1 MDWGLRKNNSAIVGF
16 SSEFVEI
23 SSELVRI
30 SSELVR
36 ISSELVSTNLE
47 RLIISALRGP
57 TSKELRTPNLLL
69 NWTGGEE
76 GWSTFIKLFVK
87 STMNST
93 SLDKWTKKTATTF
106 RNDWQHGLQKGL
118 RGIVQA
124 VSIALRIWT
133 FCSTTARWPRSLSHK
148 KRAFPRH
155 RWCEG
160 NALFFFLGGVMCNHL
175 PRFG

>member
-23 SSELVRI
+23 SSEPVRI
-30 SSELVR
+30 SSEP
-36 ISSELVSTNLE
+36 VSTNLE
-47 RLIISALRGP
+47 RLIISALRGT

-76 GWSTFIKLFVK
+76 GWFTFIKLFVK
-87 STMNST
+87 GTMNST

-160 NALFFFLGGVMCNHL
+160 NALWGVMCNHL

>member
-30 SSELVR
+30 SSELV
-36 ISSELVSTNLE
+36 STNLE
-47 RLIISALRGP
+47 RLIISALRGT

-148 KRAFPRH
+148 KKGIPSASLMRRECP
-155 RWCEG
+155 
-160 NALFFFLGGVMCNHL
+160 LGGNVQPL
-175 PRFG
+175 TALRLAGFGW